1 MAAKVLSGARAVL
14 GFYDGT
20 GFSPVGIFSDVS
32 YGVTYDVQPAWILGR
47 YSAASLDYTA
57 LEVVHITA
65 NGYRI
70 IDHGWFND
78 ARFPSLAQLMS
89 FTPMTMQI
97 VDRQNPNMK
106 NPMARI
112 ENVVPVAATGGFS
125 ARQLSTSTHTYMG
138 LLVSDESQPDN
149 VESPGAMTLPG

>member
-57 LEVVHITA
+57 VEVVHITA

-97 VDRQNPNMK
+97 IDRQNPK
-106 NPMARI
+106 RSPCGYYWR
-112 ENVVPVAATGGFS
+112 VQRKATVDDY
-125 ARQLSTSTHTYMG
+125 THLHG
-138 LLVSDESQPDN
+138 L
-149 VESPGAMTLPG
+149 TCK